1 MQATFGLQ
9 RESNNE
15 LFFNSYNNV
24 TGKFHFHS
32 QLELFFVDE
41 GEVNVFINDKTKRI
55 SAGEMSVTLSY
66 DAHLYKSYGA
76 SRSSLLIIPQ
86 YMCRRFISEIKN
98 KRIEN
103 PFVTDKKAV
112 AEIRECYDKIKLYF
126 DNKLRVEGYINVI
139 FGILMEHVS
148 LKTGFEVSD
157 MRLGSKLMLYI
168 NENYKN
174 NISLFS
180 VAQTL
185 GYNPSYI
192 SRYFKETFNIG
203 INQYINI
210 MRLKNAVLLMRDG
223 KNSITY
229 YAIES
234 GFNSMSTFYR
244 AFFDEFECT
253 PKQYFE
259 IHS

>member
-1 MQATFGLQ
+1 MQATFGIQ
-9 RESNNE
+9 RENNNE

-32 QLELFFVDE
+32 QLEIFFVDE
-41 GEVNVFINDKTKRI
+41 GEVNVFINDKTKRL
-55 SAGEMSVTLSY
+55 SEGEMSVTLSY
-66 DAHLYKSYGA
+66 DAHLYKSYGD

-86 YMCRRFISEIKN
+86 YMCGDFIAEIKN

-112 AEIRECYDKIKLYF
+112 AEIKECYDKIKLHF
-126 DNKLRVEGYINVI
+126 DNKLRVEGYIYVI
-139 FGILMEHVS
+139 FGILMEHIS
-148 LKTGFEVSD
+148 LKTGFETSD
-157 MRLGSKLMLYI
+157 ARLGSKLLIYI

-174 NISLFS
+174 NISLSS
-180 VAQTL
+180 VSASL

-223 KNSITY
+223 KNSVTY
-229 YAIES
+229 CALES

-244 AFFDEFECT
+244 AFYDEFGCT
-253 PKQYFE
+253 PKEF
-259 IHS
+259 IDA